1 MPVELREIPDAA
13 APRPV
18 LSDSCFRGDWIFWFK
33 GRQAWYLSRE
43 RPAIDCRLSLSPS
56 LFFSVPLVLY
66 SAIHVHDTNLPLK
79 NRRYPAITLA
89 GYRKFETRNNGGT
102 MDATLVFRPPSI
114 GMYSGLI
121 FNRGFSVKNVK
132 YREGGGKGRRMFG
145 KLVNGFGLVA
155 RDIEDIRYFFFFFG
169 NWKLK
174 LFVTFNDFF
183 FLKGY
188 SFCCYISLDGILI
201 SLIGSRVFLN
211 FELLIET
218 FWFIFFL

>member
-1 MPVELREIPDAA
+1 MSVELREIPDAA
-13 APRPV
+13 ARRPV

-43 RPAIDCRLSLSPS
+43 RPAIDCRLSLPPSFS
-56 LFFSVPLVLY
+56 LFLSLY

-102 MDATLVFRPPSI
+102 MDATLVFRPSSI
-114 GMYSGLI
+114 GMCSGLI

-132 YREGGGKGRRMFG
+132 YRERGGKERRRMFG
-145 KLVNGFGLVA
+145 KLVNGFGLVVS
-155 RDIEDIRYFFFFFG
+155 RDRRYKVFFFE

-174 LFVTFNDFF
+174 LFVTFNDSFF
-183 FLKGY
+183 WKDIRFAATYFWWNFNFVDREFLIFE
-188 SFCCYISLDGILI
+188 SW
-201 SLIGSRVFLN
+201 
-211 FELLIET
+211 ELLIET
-218 FWFIFFL
+218 F